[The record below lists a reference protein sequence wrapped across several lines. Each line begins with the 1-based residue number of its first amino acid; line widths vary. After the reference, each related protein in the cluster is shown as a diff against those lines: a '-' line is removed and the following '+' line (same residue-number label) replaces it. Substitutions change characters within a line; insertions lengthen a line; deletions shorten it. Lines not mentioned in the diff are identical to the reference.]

1 MSDFQR
7 VVLVLQKSVICA
19 CNLSAA
25 FEPVV
30 KVLSE
35 FPASVSTLYADKS
48 FLLFRQ
54 RVAEGKG
61 CVSVCL
67 KMPYPSTTYAVHHR
81 TETASTKKS
90 RHLVPLTWSFM
101 SCCNIL

>member
-1 MSDFQR
+1 MIDLQR

-35 FPASVSTLYADKS
+35 FPASVSTLYTDKN
-48 FLLFRQ
+48 FLLFTLG
-54 RVAEGKG
+54 VARGKG
-61 CVSVCL
+61 CAQ
-67 KMPYPSTTYAVHHR
+67 PA
-81 TETASTKKS
+81 
-90 RHLVPLTWSFM
+90 
-101 SCCNIL
+101 

>member
-7 VVLVLQKSVICA
+7 VDLILQKSVICA

-25 FEPVV
+25 FEPMV

-35 FPASVSTLYADKS
+35 FPALVSAHYADKS
-48 FLLFRQ
+48 FLLLSL
-54 RVAEGKG
+54 RVARGKR

-67 KMPYPSTTYAVHHR
+67 KMPYPSTTFYMR
-81 TETASTKKS
+81 SITEQKQQALKQQAPCPS
-90 RHLVPLTWSFM
+90 HMELYEL
-101 SCCNIL
+101 L